1 MAKRCLAIVLTLVL
15 LLSCAAFAEST
26 LDSVLQSGVLRVG
39 IGSSN
44 GGWSIIDAEGNW
56 TGYDYSIAKSLA
68 DSMGV
73 ELQLITGE
81 AADRIAMLQ
90 ADKVDLVVFGFTYTP
105 ERAKSVAFTFPYATE
120 GLTAVFRDD
129 SVLDSWDEFTG
140 LKIGVQRGGTAD
152 VISAKLFEADNEIIR
167 YDGAS
172 DNLMALVTGKVDV
185 IIEGDDIA
193 YSYLE
198 VYDNLRVIE
207 ASALDR
213 SYICMATQLGD
224 ADWLNYVNTFI
235 LNNLVSGNFA
245 SLYEENFGHEL
256 GNLFDF

>member
-1 MAKRCLAIVLTLVL
+1 MTKKLFAIVLTLAM
-15 LLSCAAFAEST
+15 LLSCAAFAEGT
-26 LDSVLQSGVLRVG
+26 LESVLESGVLRVG
-39 IGSSN
+39 IGASN

-56 TGYDYSIAKSLA
+56 TGYDYSIAKELA

-73 ELQLITGE
+73 KLELVTGE
-81 AADRIAMLQ
+81 AADRLAMLQ

-105 ERAKSVAFTFPYATE
+105 ERAKSVAFTYPYATE
-120 GLTAVFRDD
+120 GLTAVFREDK
-129 SVLDSWDEFTG
+129 VLSSWDEFTG

-152 VISAKLFEADNEIIR
+152 VLCAERFEGENEIIR

-172 DNLMALVTGKVDV
+172 DNLMALITGKVDA

-193 YSYLE
+193 HSYLG

-213 SYICMATQLGD
+213 SYICMAVQLGD
-224 ADWLNYVNTFI
+224 SDWLNYVNTFI

-245 SLYEENFGHEL
+245 NLYEENFGREL
-256 GNLFDF
+256 GQLFDF